1 MKQANIYAEAE
12 IDGVT
17 YQWLA
22 YRDGDLARV
31 DMHQQQADGSWLR
44 YSGLDEPLFGGTVRG
59 LLEETVSRW
68 LSYSA
73 DNGKSVRRTK

>member
-31 DMHQQQADGSWLR
+31 DMHQQLVELSHQQEMLKKPSPDG
-44 YSGLDEPLFGGTVRG
+44 
-59 LLEETVSRW
+59 
-68 LSYSA
+68 
-73 DNGKSVRRTK
+73 